1 MKKNVKILIGVIT
14 AILIVIVFIVIA
26 FIGLRSYI
34 AKNKR
39 LIEDYLSE
47 KYDEKFTVTK
57 VGNAFN
63 GNDLWYKYAIAK
75 SHVYEEKIFI
85 YCYPN
90 SNNQG
95 DKIYLNGKEHVIVD
109 NYAEI
114 EFQNQIQNELE
125 KKINDEVF
133 LKCEIAFSN
142 YSINNEEYKKGLKY
156 CLDDEGIAS
165 HITIYAIARN
175 EKEMATIRKIV
186 EEYCL
191 EYNAYRQYLYFAIAP
206 YTDEKTVMKHYKE
219 DSNSFDYHL
228 NNCNEISHVEF
239 TLIKRNEGITKK
251 SVEKQ

>member
-1 MKKNVKILIGVIT
+1 MKKSVKVLIAVIIMVILAT
-14 AILIVIVFIVIA
+14 IVIELLA
-26 FIGLRSYI
+26 YN
-34 AKNKR
+34 AKNKG
-39 LIEDYLSE
+39 LIADYLSE
-47 KYDEKFTVTK
+47 KYGENFTVIK

-75 SHVYEEKIFI
+75 SDVYEEEIFI

-90 SNNQG
+90 SNKQG

-109 NYAEI
+109 DYAEI
-114 EFQNQIQNELE
+114 AFQNQIQNELE

-142 YSINNEEYKKGLKY
+142 YSINNEEYEKGVKY
-156 CLDDEGIAS
+156 CLDDESMAS
-165 HITIYAIARN
+165 HVTIYTIARD
-175 EKEMATIRKIV
+175 EKQMAEIRNIV

-206 YTDEKTVMKHYKE
+206 STDEKTIMKHYKE
-219 DSNSFDYHL
+219 DSNIFDCHL
-228 NNCNEISHVEF
+228 EDCNEISHVEF

-251 SVEKQ
+251 SVEKE